1 MSRHD
6 LAPLPDHVIHDA
18 VATALRED
26 FGLAG
31 DITSV
36 ATIPPD
42 QIAEA
47 SIVARE
53 PGVIAGLAVAQ
64 AVFHAVDRDV
74 RFAAMAEE
82 GQRVEAGTVLA
93 HVVGAARSL
102 LAGERVALNF
112 VGRMSG
118 IATLTAQYVAAVEGT
133 GARITCTRKTT
144 PGHRALEKYAVR
156 AGGGVNHRFGLFDG
170 ILIKDNHVTAAGG
183 LMPAIERAR
192 AAAGHMV
199 RIEVEVETLDQLDQ
213 ALGAGVDAILLDN
226 MTPDELREAVQRAG
240 GSVSL
245 EASGGVSLDTVA
257 GIAAT
262 GVDLISAG
270 AVTHSAPCLDVSLD
284 FAPRDR

>member
-6 LAPLPDHVIHDA
+6 LAPLPQHVIHDA

-31 DITSV
+31 DITSA

-74 RFAAMAEE
+74 RFAVMAEE

-93 HVVGAARSL
+93 HVAGAARSL
-102 LAGERVALNF
+102 LAGERVGLNF
-112 VGRMSG
+112 LGRMSG
-118 IATLTAQYVAAVEGT
+118 IATLTEQYVSAVEGT
-133 GARITCTRKTT
+133 GARIACTRKTT

-170 ILIKDNHVTAAGG
+170 MLIKDNHVTAAGG
-183 LMPAIERAR
+183 LLPAIERAR

-199 RIEVEVETLDQLDQ
+199 RIEVEVDTLAQLEE
-213 ALGAGVDAILLDN
+213 ALALGVDAILLDN
-226 MTPDELREAVQRAG
+226 MTRDELCEAVRRAG
-240 GSVSL
+240 GLVLL
-245 EASGGVSLDTVA
+245 EASGGVSLETVA

-270 AVTHSAPCLDVSLD
+270 AVTHSARCLDVSLD
-284 FAPRDR
+284 FAPRGR